1 MTENIY
7 KDKNDNT
14 DEVLKKI
21 IDKLVEYN
29 NSFTKIKKYLN
40 KIKFFIKTKPLIRD
54 FSLRKDN
61 LNVIICGIKYPF
73 VYGGSEIL
81 IESLQAEL
89 EKRGH
94 IVDVVKLPFRNLP
107 LNQIIK
113 NCLSWRLVDF
123 RQFDEGNVDL
133 LITTKFPSYFA
144 KHPNKVVWL
153 QHQHRQSYDLAKTE
167 FGIKGSKEAQEFNSW
182 IRDMDTEVIS
192 EAKKIFTIS
201 KNVSDRLKK
210 YNGLNSKVLYP
221 PPKLLGKYRNDDYKD
236 YILYVGRLSNLK
248 RLELLVESMRFVE
261 SDVKCLIVG
270 EGILKNKLTDLVE
283 KYDLHNKVKLTGF
296 VDDDKLL
303 DLYANCLC
311 VFFAPLNEDYGFITI
326 EAFNSEKPVVTLS
339 DSGGV
344 LEFVKHNKNGFVL
357 NHNPKEIAKVFDYL
371 YKNKDEAKKLGL
383 EGKKT
388 VEFITW
394 DYVIDNLLYTIEK

>member
-1 MTENIY
+1 
-7 KDKNDNT
+7 
-14 DEVLKKI
+14 
-21 IDKLVEYN
+21 
-29 NSFTKIKKYLN
+29 
-40 KIKFFIKTKPLIRD
+40 
-54 FSLRKDN
+54 LRKDN
-61 LNVIICGIKYPF
+61 LNVIICGVKYPF

-81 IESLQAEL
+81 IESLQYEL

-94 IVDVVKLPFRNLP
+94 IVDVVKMPFKNLP
-107 LNQIIK
+107 LEQIVR

-123 RQFDEGNVDL
+123 RNFDEGNVDI
-133 LITTKFPSYFA
+133 LIATKFPSYFA
-144 KHPNKVVWL
+144 KHPNKIVWL
-153 QHQHRQSYDLAKTE
+153 QHQHRQSYDLAETE
-167 FGIKGSKEAQEFNSW
+167 FGIKGSKEAEEFNSW
-182 IRDMDTEVIS
+182 IKDMDTEVIA

-201 KNVSDRLKK
+201 KNVSKRLKE
-210 YNGLNSKVLYP
+210 YNGLDSKVLYP
-221 PPKLLGKYRNDDYKD
+221 PPKLLGRYRNDNYKD

-261 SDVKCLIVG
+261 NNLKCLIVG
-270 EGILKNKLTDLVE
+270 EGIIKEKLVDLVE
-283 KYDLHNKVKLTGF
+283 KYNLKEKVKFLGF

-311 VFFAPLNEDYGFITI
+311 VFFAPLDEDYGFITV
-326 EAFNSEKPVVTLS
+326 EAFNSEKPVITLS

-344 LEFVKHNKNGFVL
+344 LEFVEHEKNGFITEKD
-357 NHNPKEIAKVFDYL
+357 PREIANVFNYL
-371 YKNKDEAKKLGL
+371 YKNKNVAEKLGL